1 MLGLLLYGVGRNLTG
16 NTFQAL
22 LTDRFAAGVPRART
36 ANLYEVV
43 KILGLVVGAGLLG
56 LALSSGL
63 AAASLLAQ
71 AVELTSAPSAGLLLG
86 VWGLG
91 FQLGRALAS
100 VIGAGIV
107 DLMNLVTVDAPL
119 LAYGAAFAGEAALL
133 IGALLTYGRLRMR
146 AARVLSAS

>member
-1 MLGLLLYGVGRNLTG
+1 MITTLHR
-16 NTFQAL
+16 
-22 LTDRFAAGVPRART
+22 
-36 ANLYEVV
+36 
-43 KILGLVVGAGLLG
+43 
-56 LALSSGL
+56 
-63 AAASLLAQ
+63 AQ
-71 AVELTSAPSAGLLLG
+71 ASSINMTTRVRPRPLQKARR
-86 VWGLG
+86 V
-91 FQLGRALAS
+91 AS